1 MGPSQKLLP
10 VHEIYSSS
18 LGCFVWPQWERMYLG
33 LQRLDVAGWR
43 ETLGDDTFKG
53 KGKMVG
59 DRIVGGGNQEER
71 VSRR

>member
-1 MGPSQKLLP
+1 
-10 VHEIYSSS
+10 
-18 LGCFVWPQWERMYLG
+18 MYLG

-59 DRIVGGGNQEER
+59 GKIVGGGKQEGT
-71 VSRR
+71 VSRT